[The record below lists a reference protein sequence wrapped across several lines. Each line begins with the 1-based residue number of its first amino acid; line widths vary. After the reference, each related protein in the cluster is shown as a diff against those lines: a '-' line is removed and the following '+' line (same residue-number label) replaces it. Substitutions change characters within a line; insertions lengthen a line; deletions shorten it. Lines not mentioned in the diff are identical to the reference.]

1 MGKKIRT
8 DTIHLGV
15 EPDNHYGSINDPIYK
30 NSTLVFQNYKS
41 FLDAKKDRFNVPYY
55 GRISTYTTRR
65 FEKLGSKLYNAKKAV
80 VTSSGLSAITITFL
94 ALLKKNDEILISENC
109 YEPVYNFATNELKKF
124 GIKSNF
130 FSNNIQDITKS
141 INSKTKVLYIE
152 SPGSLNYEVL
162 EIKEIVKLCK
172 KKRIITI
179 MDNTWSTFLGC
190 NPLEIGVNIVIESLT
205 KYFSGHSDNFLGLVA
220 LNSPQ
225 LAKTIKTTSV
235 RLGDYVSSE
244 SCFQASKGLK
254 TLKLRVEK
262 HGENAEKVFKYLKT
276 KKIVKKILY
285 LPDPR
290 NKFHTLWKKYHK
302 LNNGLITFSIQKRK
316 NISLFIDKLTFF
328 KIGFSWGGYE
338 SLIIPI
344 NNLKPTKK
352 MSKKNE
358 YWFRIHV
365 GLESSIDLI
374 NDLEKAFR
382 NYEN

>member
-1 MGKKIRT
+1 MGKKVRT
-8 DTIHLGV
+8 ETIHFGV
-15 EPDNHYGSINDPIYK
+15 EPDNHFGSISDPIYK
-30 NSTLVFQNYKS
+30 NSTLIFHNYKS
-41 FLDAKKDRFNVPYY
+41 FLDAKKDKFNVPYY

-65 FEKLGSKLYNAKKAV
+65 FEKLCSKLYNAKKAV
-80 VTSSGLSAITITFL
+80 ITSSGLSAITITFL
-94 ALLKKNDEILISENC
+94 ALLNKDDEILISENC
-109 YEPVYNFATNELKKF
+109 YEPVYNFTTNELKKF
-124 GIKSNF
+124 GIKSRF
-130 FSNNIQDITKS
+130 FSNNLKDIAES

-162 EIKEIVKLCK
+162 EIEKIIKLCK
-172 KKRIITI
+172 TKKIITI

-190 NPLEIGVNIVIESLT
+190 NPLKIGVNIVIESLT
-205 KYFSGHSDNFLGLVA
+205 KYFSGHSDNFLGLIA

-235 RLGDYVSSE
+235 RLGDFVSSE
-244 SCFQASKGLK
+244 SCFQAAKGLR
-254 TLKLRVEK
+254 TLKLRIEK
-262 HGENAEKVFKYLKT
+262 HSENAEKVFNYLKT

-285 LPDPR
+285 LPDQN
-290 NKFHTLWKKYHK
+290 NKFHKLWKKYHK
-302 LNNGLITFSIQKRK
+302 HNNGLITFSIQKKK
-316 NISLFIDKLTFF
+316 NISFFIDRLNLF

-365 GLESSIDLI
+365 GLESSSDLI
-374 NDLEKAFR
+374 NDLEKAFK

>member
-8 DTIHLGV
+8 ETIHFGV
-15 EPDNHYGSINDPIYK
+15 EPENHYGSISDPIYR
-30 NSTLVFQNYKS
+30 NSTLIFQNYNS
-41 FLDAKKDRFNVPYY
+41 FLNAKKDKFNVPYY

-65 FEKLGSKLYNAKKAV
+65 FEKLCSKLYNAKKAV

-130 FSNNIQDITKS
+130 FSNNTKEIS
-141 INSKTKVLYIE
+141 KSVNSKTKILYLE

-172 KKRIITI
+172 KKGIITI

-205 KYFSGHSDNFLGLVA
+205 KYFSGHSDNFLGLIA
-220 LNSPQ
+220 LNSLQ
-225 LAKTIKTTSV
+225 LAKTIKKTSV

-244 SCFQASKGLK
+244 SCFHASKGLK
-254 TLKLRVEK
+254 TLKLRIEK
-262 HGENAEKVFKYLKT
+262 HSENAEKVFKYLKT
-276 KKIVKKILY
+276 KKIVNKIFY
-285 LPDPR
+285 LPDHT
-290 NKFHTLWKKYHK
+290 NKFHKLWKKYHK
-302 LNNGLITFSIQKRK
+302 LNNGLITFSIQKKK
-316 NISLFIDKLTFF
+316 NINLFIDKLNLF

-338 SLIIPI
+338 SLILPI
-344 NNLKPTKK
+344 EKLKPAKK

-365 GLESSIDLI
+365 GLESYSDLI

-382 NYEN
+382 NYED